1 MHACMRRE
9 KISHVSVAGHEWTM
23 AFICCHCFPL
33 RAAGNLCWPV
43 SAAKCQQNL
52 PQPPPVVL
60 LLLSRGISGTH
71 VFLGSVLGEFIS
83 KQQLIWFPPFSVICL
98 SYVKTAFVI
107 YVSLMLTISGYL
119 PVRGNQKRQCESFK
133 LREQTT
139 LAWRWSLLKY
149 GCSSSPCLCSV
160 CLEIHLFPVLLII
173 CTNIAVSWD
182 F

>member
-1 MHACMRRE
+1 MDNGFYLLSLLPFACCR
-9 KISHVSVAGHEWTM
+9 KPLLACVSGQVSAKSPTAATCSASVAVTGHFWNT
-23 AFICCHCFPL
+23 
-33 RAAGNLCWPV
+33 R
-43 SAAKCQQNL
+43 
-52 PQPPPVVL
+52 
-60 LLLSRGISGTH
+60 
-71 VFLGSVLGEFIS
+71 FLGSVLGEFIS